1 MRVSVCIPAF
11 ESVPKLSRA
20 INSIL
25 KQNDVNYEIVVSDDS
40 QSSLVEDYIR
50 GLGHDSIKYLKN
62 RGGQSSTSNWNNAL
76 SAAEG
81 DILLLLHHDDYLL
94 KENALSTISQA
105 FLSNNLDLLW
115 SSFENEVGFYRF
127 FSRKFCYNLIRRFP
141 SSLFIVN
148 YLSTPSCMA
157 FKSSVVER
165 YDESLKWYVD
175 VEFYV
180 RCIRR
185 YNCSAFIQDT
195 LIGIGRDGKRISDT
209 IENQEKLDELKLM
222 PLPLRLILSN
232 RWLLNVC
239 KCGFIG
245 FQMICYNLRKW
256 RER

>member
-11 ESVPKLSRA
+11 ESVPKVSRA

-25 KQNDVNYEIVVSDDS
+25 QQKDVNYEIVVSDDS

-50 GLGHDSIKYLKN
+50 GLGHDSIKYFKN
-62 RGGQSSTSNWNNAL
+62 REGQSSTSNWNNAL

-94 KENALSTISQA
+94 KDNALSTISEVI
-105 FLSNNLDLLW
+105 LTNNLDLLW

-127 FSRKFCYNLIRRFP
+127 FSRKFCYNLITRFP

-185 YNCSAFIQDT
+185 YKSSAFIQDT

-209 IENQEKLDELKLM
+209 IENEEKLDEIKLM
-222 PLPLRLILSN
+222 SIPIRLILSN
-232 RWLLNVC
+232 RLLLNII
-239 KCGFIG
+239 KCGLISLQLF
-245 FQMICYNLRKW
+245 CYYLKKW
-256 RER
+256 REL